1 MITRVRDQFENAS
14 SVKSILDVGPS
25 GYEPSAEA
33 PEVSGSD
40 ASGCVAPASQF
51 IRIGASVGFLA
62 VMAILGSASA
72 VAWRNYTDRPPVA
85 NVQISELHELG
96 AALNKLELSQ
106 QQIVKKVEALEQFQQ
121 KTEQS
126 RVADFPRI
134 SEQLTS
140 LRVEMEKPIT
150 TETQQITQKKTAA
163 TGVVTKSKPATQP
176 R

>member
-25 GYEPSAEA
+25 GYEPSAEV
-33 PEVSGSD
+33 PEVSGNDDLGRVTALSHFV
-40 ASGCVAPASQF
+40 G
-51 IRIGASVGFLA
+51 IGATVGFLA

-72 VAWRNYTDRPPVA
+72 VAWRDYTDRPPVA
-85 NVQISELHELG
+85 GAQISELYELR
-96 AALNKLELSQ
+96 AALSKLELSQ
-106 QQIVKKVEALEQFQQ
+106 QQIVKRVEALEQFQR
-121 KTEQS
+121 KTEL

-140 LRVEMEKPIT
+140 FRVEMEKPTT
-150 TETQQITQKKTAA
+150 TETQQIIQKKTAA
-163 TGVVTKSKPATQP
+163 TGVVTKSKPATQA